1 MSENRCLLPVDSTL
15 SFFCLTLFAGR
26 RGIVN
31 FTNLFATHSD
41 MEYNKHRYCV
51 IMCGGIGSRF
61 WPYSRA
67 RLPKQFI
74 DFLGTGRTLLQ
85 MSYDRISGI
94 VAPSNILVLT
104 NERYADLVRQ
114 QLPELSDEQILCEPA
129 RRNTAPC
136 IAWAAWHIA
145 ARDQEASMIVCPA
158 DHLITREDKFT
169 ASVLNGFAFVEANEA
184 LLTLGITPT
193 RPETGYGYIQVGEP
207 VCGDI
212 SKVKTFTEKPDLELA
227 KVFMASGEFFWNSGI
242 FMWSCKAIRK
252 ALRKCIPD
260 ISRVFDSTDDDTYL
274 TIDRERM
281 FIESAFPSCVSIS
294 IDYAVMEK
302 ADNVF
307 VQTVS
312 FGWSDVGTWSAL
324 YDLSPK
330 NSESNVTQNCN
341 VLSYNSSGNIF
352 AVRGEKLVVV
362 DSLQDYIIA
371 EADDVI
377 LICPKAREQK
387 IKQMVTDARLKFG
400 DKYE

>member
-1 MSENRCLLPVDSTL
+1 
-15 SFFCLTLFAGR
+15 
-26 RGIVN
+26 
-31 FTNLFATHSD
+31 

-212 SKVKTFTEKPDLELA
+212 SKVKTFTEKPD
-227 KVFMASGEFFWNSGI
+227 
-242 FMWSCKAIRK
+242 RK
-252 ALRKCIPD
+252 
-260 ISRVFDSTDDDTYL
+260 S
-274 TIDRERM
+274 
-281 FIESAFPSCVSIS
+281 
-294 IDYAVMEK
+294 
-302 ADNVF
+302 
-307 VQTVS
+307 
-312 FGWSDVGTWSAL
+312 
-324 YDLSPK
+324 
-330 NSESNVTQNCN
+330 
-341 VLSYNSSGNIF
+341 
-352 AVRGEKLVVV
+352 VV
-362 DSLQDYIIA
+362 
-371 EADDVI
+371 
-377 LICPKAREQK
+377 
-387 IKQMVTDARLKFG
+387 
-400 DKYE
+400 